1 MARYTG
7 FSTNGYEMNGTSFKL
22 HDVPLIAHDLTN
34 EISRSIIIWKRV
46 FCQNVKLN
54 SLSMYEIVYKFFTN
68 IEKFIFSKAND
79 NIAFL

>member
-34 EISRSIIIWKRV
+34 EIYTSIG
-46 FCQNVKLN
+46 
-54 SLSMYEIVYKFFTN
+54 
-68 IEKFIFSKAND
+68 EKIHQIDYGTRIPIMTFELGDEN
-79 NIAFL
+79 